1 MATTPVAVKAAR
13 SVGATAGA
21 VLVLALLL
29 ASPVA
34 YTLLVASSAV
44 LALRWLARRVDA
56 DWRGQQLHVTWR
68 PDRAAFADAHS
79 RVTHATAATAAAA
92 PGAPRLWEARAR
104 GGSGAWRE
112 VSSTC
117 PETAGAAEALVECI
131 VRDFITDLWYKN
143 LTPDTQFPGEVQTVV
158 LALLAALA
166 PRLQRLNL
174 GALLVRDTCDV
185 LAEQLE
191 LYRRAVDRCAQTS
204 REWVSESPDSRLC
217 VCVCVCHSVGADVLA
232 SLPSDARDRA
242 FASELACE
250 GDLLYAA
257 SSADAEQSAL
267 RRIADAMCG
276 LLMPHPERECG
287 VLRALTRELVAGCVL
302 RPVVGFAAP
311 FWINKLLLAAV
322 RSRKHVHKG
331 DVRGEPGGQLRNSHS
346 EEMLLRLT
354 NDAHGLW
361 NSGLSPDE
369 LTAPAGRPQSAL
381 PPPPQQ
387 QRRLAPLLD
396 DDAEEEDAD
405 EVALGGGDGVMAG
418 TQHQQQH
425 ASAVHR
431 RGSVGSLLAAAP
443 PPPLLAPGGSRPL
456 RAAGG
461 LTARVTGSCVVHSS
475 GDGAWSGAGSSHVS
489 YDIHVTSSGG
499 GPTPASW
506 LIHRR
511 FSQFERLHKRVKALR
526 ARGRY
531 KLPPKRLLFHGTEGG
546 FMDARRQ
553 LLDQY
558 LVDMLA
564 DPRLAASP
572 EVADFLAQHS
582 RGYADGRGKAATQAA
597 SSAAAPGAGW
607 HDDGDARSDEGSR
620 ASVSEA
626 AASGDVYGGGGHAV
640 DDDCSSTVS
649 EPAAAVQHARH
660 ARHVAHDA
668 SREELAAGVAAGGAG
683 ADPGGLSLPI
693 LDLVDCIF
701 RLRARGLVR
710 RRMLSFT
717 RGLVDL
723 LVGSAVDEALAQ
735 QLDGL
740 RTDATV
746 ASLVQLITDSLWPT
760 GVWHRTKTAADAAA
774 AGRSPPA
781 VGPPGFGGVPLGRE
795 AEAAADLAAV
805 RALLLGASGQGG
817 HLGLGGTAAA
827 AEKLIG
833 GDAYGRGCSEV
844 FGMLQS
850 PLFVRQIGHSL
861 LEAVLAAALPEMHAV
876 LWEVRTTGAGHSRE
890 GHGRHGLS

>member
-1 MATTPVAVKAAR
+1 
-13 SVGATAGA
+13 
-21 VLVLALLL
+21 
-29 ASPVA
+29 
-34 YTLLVASSAV
+34 
-44 LALRWLARRVDA
+44 
-56 DWRGQQLHVTWR
+56 
-68 PDRAAFADAHS
+68 
-79 RVTHATAATAAAA
+79 
-92 PGAPRLWEARAR
+92 
-104 GGSGAWRE
+104 
-112 VSSTC
+112 
-117 PETAGAAEALVECI
+117 
-131 VRDFITDLWYKN
+131 
-143 LTPDTQFPGEVQTVV
+143 
-158 LALLAALA
+158 
-166 PRLQRLNL
+166 
-174 GALLVRDTCDV
+174 
-185 LAEQLE
+185 
-191 LYRRAVDRCAQTS
+191 
-204 REWVSESPDSRLC
+204 
-217 VCVCVCHSVGADVLA
+217 VCHSIGADVLA
-232 SLPSDARDRA
+232 SLPADARDRA

-267 RRIADAMCG
+267 RRIADAMCA

-311 FWINKLLLAAV
+311 FWMNKLLLAAV
-322 RSRKHVHKG
+322 QSRKHVHKG
-331 DVRGEPGGQLRNSHS
+331 DGRGGGEPGGQLRNSHS

-369 LTAPAGRPQSAL
+369 LAASTGRPPGAQ
-381 PPPPQQ
+381 QQ
-387 QRRLAPLLD
+387 QRQRTLAPLLD
-396 DDAEEEDAD
+396 DDAEEDDAD
-405 EVALGGGDGVMAG
+405 EVGLGGGDGGVAG
-418 TQHQQQH
+418 AQQQQH
-425 ASAVHR
+425 ASAAHR
-431 RGSVGSLLAAAP
+431 HGSVGALPAAA

-475 GDGAWSGAGSSHVS
+475 GDGAWSGTGSSHVS
-489 YDIHVTSSGG
+489 YDIHVTTG
-499 GPTPASW
+499 GPASASW

-572 EVADFLAQHS
+572 EVGDFLAQHS
-582 RGYADGRGKAATQAA
+582 RGYADGRGGAGTQAA
-597 SSAAAPGAGW
+597 ASVAAPGAGW
-607 HDDGDARSDEGSR
+607 HDDGDARSDDGSR

-626 AASGDVYGGGGHAV
+626 AASGDVYGGGSHGA

-649 EPAAAVQHARH
+649 EPPAVQPPRQPRH
-660 ARHVAHDA
+660 AAHDASA
-668 SREELAAGVAAGGAG
+668 SREELATGVTAG

-693 LDLVDCIF
+693 LDLMDCIF

-735 QLDGL
+735 QLGGL

-746 ASLVQLITDSLWPT
+746 ASLVQLVTDSLWPT
-760 GVWHRTKTAADAAA
+760 GVWHRTKTAADAVA
-774 AGRSPPA
+774 AGRPPPA
-781 VGPPGFGGVPLGRE
+781 VGPPGFGGVPLGRD

-833 GDAYGRGCSEV
+833 GDAYGRGCCEV

-876 LWEVRTTGAGHSRE
+876 LWEVRTTGAGHTRE
-890 GHGRHGLS
+890 GHGRHGLP